1 MVSQDQSKQ
10 SGSKRNG
17 GEELG
22 MVTPQEKSS
31 KKMKFVSSA
40 ETEPSSTTTISDD
53 SKSGRGMSTMPR
65 VVKRKLQK
73 LSQLLS
79 TIKGGKEL
87 AKHILRCSPTLIWE
101 AVDMAFVL
109 GQGGKNSVLSS
120 AAKKWKD
127 FKSTLTRHYILPY
140 INDRER
146 LSQPPETY
154 KFIEKAQWDAFVASR
169 LSKEFQS
176 VHSQHAE
183 IREKLEYNH
192 RLSRKGYAGLEDEL
206 EETMPGV
213 EIDRSTL
220 WKRAR
225 QDKHGNIPDPK
236 VAEKAKLIDDLQKKV
251 SEGKVS
257 VSGSNDVL
265 TMALGPEHPGRVR
278 GVGAGIS
285 PKQYFNLPKPHRM
298 SFDDR
303 LKDSL
308 RVLLQEETKKMEAKA
323 REEALRME
331 ARTKQLV
338 EAEREHLL
346 SQLSQFIPNFDPSL
360 LKPKISPCQNQ
371 SPKNPMSDKASCSG
385 GDVRSLH
392 LEDDTAKNGEH
403 HEEKT
408 NEGNQDKQKSAE
420 KQDEQ
425 KGEEKKEAEKTEEKK
440 SEEKEEEKKNENEKD
455 KKEDEEK
462 HDVEVIEGVDY
473 SNIEVPSSLKSLCSY
488 VETKPKEQTI
498 NFTIDKEVFG
508 EERNTFLLPED
519 ITQLAGM
526 EEIGATVVA
535 VYMRVL
541 YEKLKKA
548 NMCTMVGFIDPAV
561 VSANAGTIT
570 SRSRIVAGRLQ
581 KTDGEQIFMMP
592 YNPGDHLYF
601 NGVDQSYK
609 NWTFHGE
616 PWEATT
622 NASRNVEEDDGHSR
636 YSFVSEEID
645 MDDNDFG
652 DFGSDPYEFANVVGD
667 GDQPKC
673 TRCGISRWKEG
684 KDSILKEGVPAKVV
698 WYFPPI
704 PRFKRMFQS
713 HETAKSLTWHAA
725 RKSIDGQMS
734 HPADSPSWKLLDD
747 KWPEFGN
754 DPRNL
759 RLALSSDGFNPHSS
773 LSSRYSCWPVIL
785 VTYNLPPWMCMKRKF
800 MMLTLLI
807 SGPKQPGNDID
818 VYLEPLIDDLKSLWG
833 GIRGVYDAHN
843 GEYFTLRAALMWT
856 INDFPA
862 YGNLSGCV
870 VKGYKA
876 CPICGDDTPSHRLK
890 NGHKICYIGHR
901 KWLPINH
908 PYRRQRA
915 AFNGKPEYGTPPE
928 PLTGEEVLHMVEDCD
943 NVCWKKKSIFF
954 DLEYW
959 KYLPVRHALD
969 VMHIEKNV
977 CDSIIG
983 TLLEI
988 PGKNKDGIAARLDLL
1003 NMGVKTDLQP
1013 EYGERRTRLPHGPWN
1028 LSRAEKRE
1036 KPARYAITRLCF
1048 FFNAICAKTVDVSK
1062 LDKLEEDVVV
1072 TLCLLEKYFPPSFF
1086 DIMVHLVVHL
1096 VREVRLCGPV
1106 YFRWMYPFE
1115 RYMKV
1120 LKGYVQNRTR
1130 PEGCIA
1136 ERYIAEEAIEF
1147 CTEHL
1152 SDVSTVGVPS
1162 SQKMGV
1168 SKPLSC
1174 CTVSVVDQELL
1185 NQAHLYV
1192 LENTEEVLPYIEQ
1205 HMIYIKTAYPKFR
1218 KRTKWLQDKH
1228 NSTFI
1233 QWLRFKV
1240 QSELEEDNHGVSEN
1254 LRWLAA
1260 GPNIAVPLY
1269 RSYLIKGIK
1278 FNIKAQ
1284 DDVRTTQNSGVYLLA
1299 HTMQV
1304 ASAKDKNP
1312 ILSNM
1317 GFYGVIQEIWD
1328 LDYQKFTIPVFRCD
1342 WIDSVSGLVVDELG
1356 FTLVDLS
1363 KIGHRNDQFV
1373 LASQVKQVFFV
1384 DDPMHRGWS
1393 VVLSMPN
1400 REYNDAIGD
1409 DVLGDVI
1416 IECEP
1421 FTRGMPN
1428 VDTFDELV
1436 GELGGQNIRDGC
1448 EDIWIE

>member
-1 MVSQDQSKQ
+1 MDKSWMHSDRRSKAYEF
-10 SGSKRNG
+10 GVEAFLNFAV
-17 GEELG
+17 ENLL
-22 MVTPQEKSS
+22 
-31 KKMKFVSSA
+31 
-40 ETEPSSTTTISDD
+40 TTTHI
-53 SKSGRGMSTMPR
+53 RCPC
-65 VVKRKLQK
+65 VKCVNLKL
-73 LSQLLS
+73 
-79 TIKGGKEL
+79 
-87 AKHILRCSPTLIWE
+87 
-101 AVDMAFVL
+101 F
-109 GQGGKNSVLSS
+109 
-120 AAKKWKD
+120 
-127 FKSTLTRHYILPY
+127 
-140 INDRER
+140 
-146 LSQPPETY
+146 
-154 KFIEKAQWDAFVASR
+154 
-169 LSKEFQS
+169 
-176 VHSQHAE
+176 
-183 IREKLEYNH
+183 
-192 RLSRKGYAGLEDEL
+192 
-206 EETMPGV
+206 
-213 EIDRSTL
+213 
-220 WKRAR
+220 
-225 QDKHGNIPDPK
+225 
-236 VAEKAKLIDDLQKKV
+236 
-251 SEGKVS
+251 
-257 VSGSNDVL
+257 
-265 TMALGPEHPGRVR
+265 
-278 GVGAGIS
+278 GVGII
-285 PKQYFNLPKPHRM
+285 R
-298 SFDDR
+298 
-303 LKDSL
+303 
-308 RVLLQEETKKMEAKA
+308 
-323 REEALRME
+323 
-331 ARTKQLV
+331 
-338 EAEREHLL
+338 
-346 SQLSQFIPNFDPSL
+346 
-360 LKPKISPCQNQ
+360 
-371 SPKNPMSDKASCSG
+371 
-385 GDVRSLH
+385 
-392 LEDDTAKNGEH
+392 
-403 HEEKT
+403 
-408 NEGNQDKQKSAE
+408 
-420 KQDEQ
+420 
-425 KGEEKKEAEKTEEKK
+425 
-440 SEEKEEEKKNENEKD
+440 
-455 KKEDEEK
+455 
-462 HDVEVIEGVDY
+462 
-473 SNIEVPSSLKSLCSY
+473 
-488 VETKPKEQTI
+488 
-498 NFTIDKEVFG
+498 
-508 EERNTFLLPED
+508 
-519 ITQLAGM
+519 
-526 EEIGATVVA
+526 
-535 VYMRVL
+535 
-541 YEKLKKA
+541 
-548 NMCTMVGFIDPAV
+548 
-561 VSANAGTIT
+561 
-570 SRSRIVAGRLQ
+570 
-581 KTDGEQIFMMP
+581 
-592 YNPGDHLYF
+592 DHVYF
-601 NGVDQSYK
+601 NGIDQSYK

-652 DFGSDPYEFANVVGD
+652 DFGSDPYEFANVIGD
-667 GDQPKC
+667 GDQPVYPGCRKYTKLSALVKLYNLKAKHGMSDVC
-673 TRCGISRWKEG
+673 FTELLILQGDLLPEGNTIPTSMYEAKKTLCALGLSCEKMHACPNDCILYRKEYDDSTNCPTCGISRWKEG

-754 DPRNL
+754 EPRNL

-773 LSSRYSCWPVIL
+773 LSSRYSCWP
-785 VTYNLPPWMCMKRKF
+785 R
-800 MMLTLLI
+800 
-807 SGPKQPGNDID
+807 S
-818 VYLEPLIDDLKSLWG
+818 
-833 GIRGVYDAHN
+833 VYDAHN

-915 AFNGKPEYGTPPE
+915 AFNGKPEYGIPPE
-928 PLTGEEVLHMVEDCD
+928 PLTGEEVLHMVENGDR
-943 NVCWKKKSIFF
+943 VCWKKKSIFF

-1013 EYGERRTRLPHGPWN
+1013 EYGERRTRLPPGPWN

-1036 KPARYAITRLCF
+1036 VCNSFYGMKVPEGYSSNIKNLVSLQDSRLLGLKSHDCHTLMQQLLPVAIRSVLEKPA
-1048 FFNAICAKTVDVSK
+1048 
-1062 LDKLEEDVVV
+1062 
-1072 TLCLLEKYFPPSFF
+1072 
-1086 DIMVHLVVHL
+1086 
-1096 VREVRLCGPV
+1096 
-1106 YFRWMYPFE
+1106 

-1136 ERYIAEEAIEF
+1136 ERYIAEEAVEF
-1147 CTEHL
+1147 CTQHL
-1152 SDVSTVGVPS
+1152 SD
-1162 SQKMGV
+1162 
-1168 SKPLSC
+1168 
-1174 CTVSVVDQELL
+1174 DLL

-1205 HMIYIKTAYPKFR
+1205 HMIHIRTAYPKFR

-1260 GPNIAVPLY
+1260 GPNMAVPLY

-1284 DDVRTTQNSGVYLLA
+1284 DDVRITQNSGVYLLA

-1328 LDYQKFTIPVFRCD
+1328 LDYQKFTIPVFR
-1342 WIDSVSGLVVDELG
+1342 
-1356 FTLVDLS
+1356 
-1363 KIGHRNDQFV
+1363 
-1373 LASQVKQVFFV
+1373 
-1384 DDPMHRGWS
+1384 
-1393 VVLSMPN
+1393 
-1400 REYNDAIGD
+1400 EYNDVIGD
-1409 DVLGDVI
+1409 EVLGDVI

-1436 GELGGQNIRDGC
+1436 GELGGQNIRGGC

>member
-1 MVSQDQSKQ
+1 
-10 SGSKRNG
+10 
-17 GEELG
+17 
-22 MVTPQEKSS
+22 
-31 KKMKFVSSA
+31 
-40 ETEPSSTTTISDD
+40 
-53 SKSGRGMSTMPR
+53 
-65 VVKRKLQK
+65 
-73 LSQLLS
+73 
-79 TIKGGKEL
+79 
-87 AKHILRCSPTLIWE
+87 
-101 AVDMAFVL
+101 
-109 GQGGKNSVLSS
+109 
-120 AAKKWKD
+120 
-127 FKSTLTRHYILPY
+127 
-140 INDRER
+140 
-146 LSQPPETY
+146 
-154 KFIEKAQWDAFVASR
+154 
-169 LSKEFQS
+169 
-176 VHSQHAE
+176 
-183 IREKLEYNH
+183 
-192 RLSRKGYAGLEDEL
+192 
-206 EETMPGV
+206 
-213 EIDRSTL
+213 
-220 WKRAR
+220 
-225 QDKHGNIPDPK
+225 
-236 VAEKAKLIDDLQKKV
+236 
-251 SEGKVS
+251 
-257 VSGSNDVL
+257 
-265 TMALGPEHPGRVR
+265 
-278 GVGAGIS
+278 
-285 PKQYFNLPKPHRM
+285 
-298 SFDDR
+298 
-303 LKDSL
+303 
-308 RVLLQEETKKMEAKA
+308 
-323 REEALRME
+323 
-331 ARTKQLV
+331 
-338 EAEREHLL
+338 
-346 SQLSQFIPNFDPSL
+346 
-360 LKPKISPCQNQ
+360 
-371 SPKNPMSDKASCSG
+371 
-385 GDVRSLH
+385 
-392 LEDDTAKNGEH
+392 
-403 HEEKT
+403 
-408 NEGNQDKQKSAE
+408 
-420 KQDEQ
+420 
-425 KGEEKKEAEKTEEKK
+425 
-440 SEEKEEEKKNENEKD
+440 
-455 KKEDEEK
+455 
-462 HDVEVIEGVDY
+462 
-473 SNIEVPSSLKSLCSY
+473 
-488 VETKPKEQTI
+488 
-498 NFTIDKEVFG
+498 
-508 EERNTFLLPED
+508 
-519 ITQLAGM
+519 
-526 EEIGATVVA
+526 
-535 VYMRVL
+535 
-541 YEKLKKA
+541 
-548 NMCTMVGFIDPAV
+548 
-561 VSANAGTIT
+561 
-570 SRSRIVAGRLQ
+570 
-581 KTDGEQIFMMP
+581 
-592 YNPGDHLYF
+592 
-601 NGVDQSYK
+601 
-609 NWTFHGE
+609 
-616 PWEATT
+616 
-622 NASRNVEEDDGHSR
+622 
-636 YSFVSEEID
+636 

-652 DFGSDPYEFANVVGD
+652 DFGSDPYEFANVIGD
-667 GDQPKC
+667 GDQPVYPGCRKYTKLSALVKLYNLKAKHGMSDVC
-673 TRCGISRWKEG
+673 FTELLILQGDLLPEGNTIPTSMYEVKKTLCALGLSYEKMHACPNDCILYRKEYEDSTNCPTCGISRWKED
-684 KDSILKEGVPAKVV
+684 KDSILKE
-698 WYFPPI
+698 
-704 PRFKRMFQS
+704 
-713 HETAKSLTWHAA
+713 AKSLTWHAA

-754 DPRNL
+754 EPRNL

-818 VYLEPLIDDLKSLWG
+818 VYLEPLIDDLKSLWD

-928 PLTGEEVLHMVEDCD
+928 PLTGEEVLHMVED
-943 NVCWKKKSIFF
+943 
-954 DLEYW
+954 
-959 KYLPVRHALD
+959 D

-1003 NMGVKTDLQP
+1003 NMGVKIDLQP
-1013 EYGERRTRLPHGPWN
+1013 EYGERRTRLPPGPWN
-1028 LSRAEKRE
+1028 LSRAEKREVCNSFYGMKVPESYSSNIKNLVSLQDSRLLGLKSHDCHTLMQQLLHVAIRSVLE

-1048 FFNAICAKTVDVSK
+1048 FFNAIS
-1062 LDKLEEDVVV
+1062 
-1072 TLCLLEKYFPPSFF
+1072 
-1086 DIMVHLVVHL
+1086 
-1096 VREVRLCGPV
+1096 V
-1106 YFRWMYPFE
+1106 YSE
-1115 RYMKV
+1115 
-1120 LKGYVQNRTR
+1120 
-1130 PEGCIA
+1130 
-1136 ERYIAEEAIEF
+1136 EEAVEF

-1168 SKPLSC
+1168 SKPLSG
-1174 CTVSVVDQELL
+1174 CTVSVVDQDLL

-1192 LENTEEVLPYIEQ
+1192 LENMEEVLPYIEQ

-1342 WIDSVSGLVVDELG
+1342 WIDSASGLVVDELG

>member
-1 MVSQDQSKQ
+1 MDKSWMHSDRRSKAYEF
-10 SGSKRNG
+10 GVEAFLNFAV
-17 GEELG
+17 ENLL
-22 MVTPQEKSS
+22 
-31 KKMKFVSSA
+31 
-40 ETEPSSTTTISDD
+40 TTTHI
-53 SKSGRGMSTMPR
+53 RCPC
-65 VVKRKLQK
+65 VKCVNLKL
-73 LSQLLS
+73 
-79 TIKGGKEL
+79 
-87 AKHILRCSPTLIWE
+87 
-101 AVDMAFVL
+101 F
-109 GQGGKNSVLSS
+109 
-120 AAKKWKD
+120 
-127 FKSTLTRHYILPY
+127 
-140 INDRER
+140 
-146 LSQPPETY
+146 
-154 KFIEKAQWDAFVASR
+154 
-169 LSKEFQS
+169 
-176 VHSQHAE
+176 
-183 IREKLEYNH
+183 
-192 RLSRKGYAGLEDEL
+192 
-206 EETMPGV
+206 
-213 EIDRSTL
+213 
-220 WKRAR
+220 
-225 QDKHGNIPDPK
+225 
-236 VAEKAKLIDDLQKKV
+236 
-251 SEGKVS
+251 
-257 VSGSNDVL
+257 
-265 TMALGPEHPGRVR
+265 
-278 GVGAGIS
+278 GVGII
-285 PKQYFNLPKPHRM
+285 R
-298 SFDDR
+298 
-303 LKDSL
+303 
-308 RVLLQEETKKMEAKA
+308 
-323 REEALRME
+323 
-331 ARTKQLV
+331 
-338 EAEREHLL
+338 
-346 SQLSQFIPNFDPSL
+346 
-360 LKPKISPCQNQ
+360 
-371 SPKNPMSDKASCSG
+371 
-385 GDVRSLH
+385 
-392 LEDDTAKNGEH
+392 
-403 HEEKT
+403 
-408 NEGNQDKQKSAE
+408 
-420 KQDEQ
+420 
-425 KGEEKKEAEKTEEKK
+425 
-440 SEEKEEEKKNENEKD
+440 
-455 KKEDEEK
+455 
-462 HDVEVIEGVDY
+462 
-473 SNIEVPSSLKSLCSY
+473 
-488 VETKPKEQTI
+488 
-498 NFTIDKEVFG
+498 
-508 EERNTFLLPED
+508 
-519 ITQLAGM
+519 
-526 EEIGATVVA
+526 
-535 VYMRVL
+535 
-541 YEKLKKA
+541 
-548 NMCTMVGFIDPAV
+548 
-561 VSANAGTIT
+561 
-570 SRSRIVAGRLQ
+570 
-581 KTDGEQIFMMP
+581 
-592 YNPGDHLYF
+592 DHVYF
-601 NGVDQSYK
+601 NGIDQSYK

-652 DFGSDPYEFANVVGD
+652 DFGFDPYEFANVIGD
-667 GDQPKC
+667 GDQPVYPGCRKYTKLSALVKLYNLKAKHGMSDVC
-673 TRCGISRWKEG
+673 FTELLILQGDLLPEGNTIPTSMYEAKKTLCALGLSYEKMHACPNDCILYRKEYEDSTNCPTCGISRWKEG

-754 DPRNL
+754 EPRNL

-785 VTYNLPPWMCMKRKF
+785 VTYNLPPWLCMKLKF

-818 VYLEPLIDDLKSLWG
+818 VYLEPLIDDLKSLWV

-915 AFNGKPEYGTPPE
+915 AFNGKPEYGIPPE
-928 PLTGEEVLHMVEDCD
+928 PLIGEEVLHMVENGDR
-943 NVCWKKKSIFF
+943 VCWKKKSIFF

-1013 EYGERRTRLPHGPWN
+1013 EYGERRTRLPPGPWN

-1036 KPARYAITRLCF
+1036 VCNSFYGMKVPEGYSSNIKNLVSLQDSRLLGLKSHDCHTLMQQLLPVAIRSVLEKPA
-1048 FFNAICAKTVDVSK
+1048 
-1062 LDKLEEDVVV
+1062 
-1072 TLCLLEKYFPPSFF
+1072 
-1086 DIMVHLVVHL
+1086 
-1096 VREVRLCGPV
+1096 
-1106 YFRWMYPFE
+1106 

-1136 ERYIAEEAIEF
+1136 ERYIAEEAVEF
-1147 CTEHL
+1147 CTQHL

-1162 SQKMGV
+1162 SQKIGV
-1168 SKPLSC
+1168 SKPLSG
-1174 CTVSVVDQELL
+1174 CTVSVVDQDLL

-1205 HMIYIKTAYPKFR
+1205 HMIHIKTAYPKFR

-1260 GPNIAVPLY
+1260 GPNMAVPLY

-1328 LDYQKFTIPVFRCD
+1328 LDYQKFTIPVFR
-1342 WIDSVSGLVVDELG
+1342 
-1356 FTLVDLS
+1356 
-1363 KIGHRNDQFV
+1363 
-1373 LASQVKQVFFV
+1373 
-1384 DDPMHRGWS
+1384 
-1393 VVLSMPN
+1393 
-1400 REYNDAIGD
+1400 EYNDVIGD
-1409 DVLGDVI
+1409 EVLGDVI
-1416 IECEP
+1416 IEYEP

-1436 GELGGQNIRDGC
+1436 GELGSQNIRGGC

>member
-1 MVSQDQSKQ
+1 MDKSWMHADRRSKAYEF
-10 SGSKRNG
+10 GLEAFLNFAV
-17 GEELG
+17 ENLL
-22 MVTPQEKSS
+22 
-31 KKMKFVSSA
+31 
-40 ETEPSSTTTISDD
+40 TTTHI
-53 SKSGRGMSTMPR
+53 RCPC
-65 VVKRKLQK
+65 VKCVNLKL
-73 LSQLLS
+73 
-79 TIKGGKEL
+79 
-87 AKHILRCSPTLIWE
+87 
-101 AVDMAFVL
+101 F
-109 GQGGKNSVLSS
+109 
-120 AAKKWKD
+120 
-127 FKSTLTRHYILPY
+127 
-140 INDRER
+140 
-146 LSQPPETY
+146 
-154 KFIEKAQWDAFVASR
+154 
-169 LSKEFQS
+169 
-176 VHSQHAE
+176 
-183 IREKLEYNH
+183 
-192 RLSRKGYAGLEDEL
+192 
-206 EETMPGV
+206 
-213 EIDRSTL
+213 
-220 WKRAR
+220 
-225 QDKHGNIPDPK
+225 
-236 VAEKAKLIDDLQKKV
+236 
-251 SEGKVS
+251 
-257 VSGSNDVL
+257 
-265 TMALGPEHPGRVR
+265 
-278 GVGAGIS
+278 GVGII
-285 PKQYFNLPKPHRM
+285 R
-298 SFDDR
+298 
-303 LKDSL
+303 
-308 RVLLQEETKKMEAKA
+308 
-323 REEALRME
+323 
-331 ARTKQLV
+331 
-338 EAEREHLL
+338 
-346 SQLSQFIPNFDPSL
+346 
-360 LKPKISPCQNQ
+360 
-371 SPKNPMSDKASCSG
+371 
-385 GDVRSLH
+385 
-392 LEDDTAKNGEH
+392 
-403 HEEKT
+403 
-408 NEGNQDKQKSAE
+408 
-420 KQDEQ
+420 
-425 KGEEKKEAEKTEEKK
+425 
-440 SEEKEEEKKNENEKD
+440 
-455 KKEDEEK
+455 
-462 HDVEVIEGVDY
+462 
-473 SNIEVPSSLKSLCSY
+473 
-488 VETKPKEQTI
+488 
-498 NFTIDKEVFG
+498 
-508 EERNTFLLPED
+508 
-519 ITQLAGM
+519 
-526 EEIGATVVA
+526 
-535 VYMRVL
+535 
-541 YEKLKKA
+541 
-548 NMCTMVGFIDPAV
+548 
-561 VSANAGTIT
+561 
-570 SRSRIVAGRLQ
+570 
-581 KTDGEQIFMMP
+581 
-592 YNPGDHLYF
+592 DHVYF
-601 NGVDQSYK
+601 NGIDQSYK

-622 NASRNVEEDDGHSR
+622 NASRNVEEDDGHGR

-652 DFGSDPYEFANVVGD
+652 DFGDFGSDPYEFANVIGD
-667 GDQPKC
+667 GDQPVYPGC
-673 TRCGISRWKEG
+673 TKYTKLSALVKLYNLKAKHGMSDVCFTELLILQGDLLPEGNTIPTSMYEAKKTLCALGLSYEKMHACPNDCILYRKEYEDSTNCPTCGISRWKEG

-754 DPRNL
+754 EPRNL

-785 VTYNLPPWMCMKRKF
+785 VTYNLPPWLCMKRKF

-807 SGPKQPGNDID
+807 SGPKQPENDID
-818 VYLEPLIDDLKSLWG
+818 VYLEPLIDDLKSLWV

-870 VKGYKA
+870 VKGYKT

-915 AFNGKPEYGTPPE
+915 AFNGKPEYGIPPE
-928 PLTGEEVLHMVEDCD
+928 PLTGEEVLHMVENGDR
-943 NVCWKKKSIFF
+943 VCWKKKSIFF

-988 PGKNKDGIAARLDLL
+988 PEKNKDGIAARLDLL

-1013 EYGERRTRLPHGPWN
+1013 KYGERRTRLPPGPWN

-1036 KPARYAITRLCF
+1036 VCNSFYGMKVPEGYSSNIKNLVSLQDSRLLGLKSHDCHTLMQQLLPVAIRSVLEKPA
-1048 FFNAICAKTVDVSK
+1048 
-1062 LDKLEEDVVV
+1062 
-1072 TLCLLEKYFPPSFF
+1072 
-1086 DIMVHLVVHL
+1086 
-1096 VREVRLCGPV
+1096 
-1106 YFRWMYPFE
+1106 

-1130 PEGCIA
+1130 PEGCIT
-1136 ERYIAEEAIEF
+1136 ERYIAEEAVEF
-1147 CTEHL
+1147 CTQHL

-1168 SKPLSC
+1168 SKPLSG
-1174 CTVSVVDQELL
+1174 CTVSVVDQDLL

-1205 HMIYIKTAYPKFR
+1205 HMIHIKTAYPKFR

-1260 GPNIAVPLY
+1260 GPNMAVPLY

-1304 ASAKDKNP
+1304 ASAKDKNS

-1328 LDYQKFTIPVFRCD
+1328 LDYQKFTIPVFR
-1342 WIDSVSGLVVDELG
+1342 
-1356 FTLVDLS
+1356 
-1363 KIGHRNDQFV
+1363 
-1373 LASQVKQVFFV
+1373 
-1384 DDPMHRGWS
+1384 
-1393 VVLSMPN
+1393 
-1400 REYNDAIGD
+1400 EYNDVIGD
-1409 DVLGDVI
+1409 EVLGDVI

-1436 GELGGQNIRDGC
+1436 GELGGQNIRDEPSDDGEIVDC
-1448 EDIWIE
+1448 CDDVIDGDTITPMPCHCLNQFVPVIQVRLVAKDYTQTYGVDYQETFALVEKNNIVRILLSLVANMEWPLLQFDVKNAFFHGDLKKEVYMDLPMGELKYFIGIEDANLNMVGVYPDQVSTNKERYERIVVRYLKVAPGKGLVFSKHGHVDVKWYTNAYWTGSIKDHHSTSRYFTFVSGNLVTWRSKKQKVEARLSAEAKIHGMSHRVYELLWSRNFVGRFWVQIRNAHEFPL

>member
-1 MVSQDQSKQ
+1 M
-10 SGSKRNG
+10 RY
-17 GEELG
+17 L
-22 MVTPQEKSS
+22 
-31 KKMKFVSSA
+31 
-40 ETEPSSTTTISDD
+40 
-53 SKSGRGMSTMPR
+53 
-65 VVKRKLQK
+65 
-73 LSQLLS
+73 
-79 TIKGGKEL
+79 
-87 AKHILRCSPTLIWE
+87 H
-101 AVDMAFVL
+101 
-109 GQGGKNSVLSS
+109 
-120 AAKKWKD
+120 
-127 FKSTLTRHYILPY
+127 
-140 INDRER
+140 
-146 LSQPPETY
+146 
-154 KFIEKAQWDAFVASR
+154 
-169 LSKEFQS
+169 
-176 VHSQHAE
+176 
-183 IREKLEYNH
+183 
-192 RLSRKGYAGLEDEL
+192 
-206 EETMPGV
+206 
-213 EIDRSTL
+213 
-220 WKRAR
+220 
-225 QDKHGNIPDPK
+225 
-236 VAEKAKLIDDLQKKV
+236 
-251 SEGKVS
+251 
-257 VSGSNDVL
+257 DVL
-265 TMALGPEHPGRVR
+265 
-278 GVGAGIS
+278 
-285 PKQYFNLPKPHRM
+285 KQ
-298 SFDDR
+298 
-303 LKDSL
+303 
-308 RVLLQEETKKMEAKA
+308 
-323 REEALRME
+323 
-331 ARTKQLV
+331 
-338 EAEREHLL
+338 
-346 SQLSQFIPNFDPSL
+346 
-360 LKPKISPCQNQ
+360 
-371 SPKNPMSDKASCSG
+371 
-385 GDVRSLH
+385 
-392 LEDDTAKNGEH
+392 
-403 HEEKT
+403 
-408 NEGNQDKQKSAE
+408 
-420 KQDEQ
+420 
-425 KGEEKKEAEKTEEKK
+425 
-440 SEEKEEEKKNENEKD
+440 
-455 KKEDEEK
+455 
-462 HDVEVIEGVDY
+462 
-473 SNIEVPSSLKSLCSY
+473 
-488 VETKPKEQTI
+488 
-498 NFTIDKEVFG
+498 
-508 EERNTFLLPED
+508 
-519 ITQLAGM
+519 
-526 EEIGATVVA
+526 
-535 VYMRVL
+535 
-541 YEKLKKA
+541 A
-548 NMCTMVGFIDPAV
+548 NMCSMVGFIDPAT
-561 VSANAGTIT
+561 VSANSGTIADI
-570 SRSRIVAGRLQ
+570 SRLVAARLQ

-592 YNPGDHLYF
+592 YNPG
-601 NGVDQSYK
+601 
-609 NWTFHGE
+609 
-616 PWEATT
+616 
-622 NASRNVEEDDGHSR
+622 RNVEEDDGHSR

-652 DFGSDPYEFANVVGD
+652 DFGFDPYEFANVIGD
-667 GDQPKC
+667 GDQPVYPGCRKYTKLSALVKLYNLKVKHGMSDVC
-673 TRCGISRWKEG
+673 FTELLILQGDLLPEGNTIPTSMWKEG

-754 DPRNL
+754 EPRNL

-785 VTYNLPPWMCMKRKF
+785 VTYNLPPWLCMKRKF

-818 VYLEPLIDDLKSLWG
+818 VYLEPLIDDLKSLWV
-833 GIRGVYDAHN
+833 GIRGV
-843 GEYFTLRAALMWT
+843 
-856 INDFPA
+856 
-862 YGNLSGCV
+862 
-870 VKGYKA
+870 
-876 CPICGDDTPSHRLK
+876 
-890 NGHKICYIGHR
+890 
-901 KWLPINH
+901 
-908 PYRRQRA
+908 RQRA
-915 AFNGKPEYGTPPE
+915 AFNGKPEYGIPPE
-928 PLTGEEVLHMVEDCD
+928 PLTGEEVLHMVENGDR
-943 NVCWKKKSIFF
+943 VCWKKKSIFF

-1003 NMGVKTDLQP
+1003 NMGSKLICNPSMEKDVPEGYSSNIKNLVSLQDS
-1013 EYGERRTRLPHGPWN
+1013 RLLGLKSHDCHTLQLLPVAIRSV
-1028 LSRAEKRE
+1028 LE

-1136 ERYIAEEAIEF
+1136 ERYIAEEDVEF
-1147 CTEHL
+1147 CTQHL

-1168 SKPLSC
+1168 SKPLSG
-1174 CTVSVVDQELL
+1174 CT
-1185 NQAHLYV
+1185 
-1192 LENTEEVLPYIEQ
+1192 NTEEVLPYIEQ
-1205 HMIYIKTAYPKFR
+1205 HMIHIKTAYPKFR

-1240 QSELEEDNHGVSEN
+1240 QSELEEDNRGVSEN

-1260 GPNIAVPLY
+1260 GPNMAVPLY

-1284 DDVRTTQNSGVYLLA
+1284 DDVRTTQNSGVYLFA

-1328 LDYQKFTIPVFRCD
+1328 LDYQKFTIPVFR
-1342 WIDSVSGLVVDELG
+1342 
-1356 FTLVDLS
+1356 
-1363 KIGHRNDQFV
+1363 
-1373 LASQVKQVFFV
+1373 
-1384 DDPMHRGWS
+1384 
-1393 VVLSMPN
+1393 
-1400 REYNDAIGD
+1400 EYNDVIGD
-1409 DVLGDVI
+1409 EVLGDVI

-1436 GELGGQNIRDGC
+1436 GELGGQNIRGGC